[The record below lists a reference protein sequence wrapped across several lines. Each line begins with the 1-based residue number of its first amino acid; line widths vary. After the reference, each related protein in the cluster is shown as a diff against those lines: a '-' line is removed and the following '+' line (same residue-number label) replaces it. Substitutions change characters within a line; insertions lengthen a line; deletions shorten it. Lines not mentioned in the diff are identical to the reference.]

1 MNGVN
6 ITISATPTTN
16 RVPGDSLTLSDLAAF
31 VEVALAAGVHGSTQV
46 TWKTAALTE
55 ITVKGPVVLD
65 PASPEQ
71 QS

>member
-31 VEVALAAGVHGSTQV
+31 VERPHRVLARHRALLGGELRL
-46 TWKTAALTE
+46 AL
-55 ITVKGPVVLD
+55 VVV
-65 PASPEQ
+65 
-71 QS
+71 